1 MHRRKLLE
9 LIQGYSE
16 RFPDEVECT
25 SRFATFVSRYTECFQ
40 NDCWAGHVT
49 GSAWVVDPAA
59 SSVLLTHH
67 RKLDRWLQLGGH
79 SDGDPDPVAVATRE
93 AIEEGGPYGH
103 GWSQPRIVTGPVR
116 LIKADVVGTSH
127 VRLIAGGD
135 DGKSFKAIAFRAV
148 DSAMGQALLSAG
160 PSRRFWLA
168 GRVKRDDWSGR
179 GAAEMHLDDAA
190 FAE

>member
-16 RFPDEVECT
+16 RFPEEVECT
-25 SRFATFVSRYTECFQ
+25 ARFATFVSRYPKCFE

-49 GSAWVVDPAA
+49 GSAWVVDPTA

-93 AIEEGGPYGH
+93 AIEEGGVSVSLLDSTIFDLDIHAIPERKEDPEH
-103 GWSQPRIVTGPVR
+103 FHFDVR
-116 LIKADVVGTSH
+116 FAFQADSRDFRVSAESNALAWVPIERLRDYTDEESM
-127 VRLIAGGD
+127 VRMQV
-135 DGKSFKAIAFRAV
+135 K
-148 DSAMGQALLSAG
+148 
-160 PSRRFWLA
+160 WLA
-168 GRVKRDDWSGR
+168 
-179 GAAEMHLDDAA
+179 AARR
-190 FAE
+190 